1 MDFQLQPY
9 WLSRPVYPIDEDLRK
24 AFDAVLDKALDNGT
38 NAPIDF
44 PLVTPKW
51 LFLCY
56 AAEQRGLALHGSA
69 NPDIRVF
76 EPRQPQDLNDF
87 GAQLA
92 VYAASDGIWPMY
104 FAIVDRTRCSTLT
117 NACVRVEFPDGFMSQ
132 PYYLFSLDRRA
143 LRQHPYCNGYVYL
156 LPRDT
161 FVDEPPFPFGEVNV
175 HSAQL
180 ASNVPVKP
188 FARLAVS
195 PEDFPFLSQM
205 MAHED
210 ERLQEYANAMISGL
224 PWPEPSADEDGDRK

>member
-1 MDFQLQPY
+1 MNFQLQPY
-9 WLSRPVYPIDEDLRK
+9 WLSRPVYPIDEDLCK
-24 AFDAVLDKALDNGT
+24 AFDAVLERALVHGADT
-38 NAPIDF
+38 PMEY
-44 PLVTPKW
+44 PLAAPKW

-104 FAIVDRTRCSTLT
+104 FAIVDRTRCSTLI
-117 NACVRVEFPDGFMSQ
+117 NACVRVEFPDGSWSQ

-143 LRQHPYCNGYVYL
+143 LRQHPYCTGYVYL
-156 LPRDT
+156 LPRDP
-161 FVDEPPFPFGEVNV
+161 FSDESPFPFGEVTV
-175 HSAQL
+175 HTAQL
-180 ASNVPVKP
+180 ASNAPVKP
-188 FARLAVS
+188 FARVAVS

-205 MAHED
+205 MSHAD
-210 ERLQEYANAMISGL
+210 ERLQEYADAMRFGL
-224 PWPEPSADEDGDRK
+224 PWPETSKADNGDRG